1 MGYAS
6 SCYLVAIALL
16 SSRYIGGTVD
26 GLPGAR
32 VGEGGRWRRER
43 EGGIFTRRSLA
54 LAQCLAATLRVKH
67 AIGVTEDSLYG
78 ALTQGLRAFREDN

>member
-1 MGYAS
+1 VGYAS
-6 SCYLVAIALL
+6 SCYLVAILLL
-16 SSRYIGGTVD
+16 SSRYIGGLLKD
-26 GLPGAR
+26 FLGHEW
-32 VGEGGRWRRER
+32 GEGGRWRRER